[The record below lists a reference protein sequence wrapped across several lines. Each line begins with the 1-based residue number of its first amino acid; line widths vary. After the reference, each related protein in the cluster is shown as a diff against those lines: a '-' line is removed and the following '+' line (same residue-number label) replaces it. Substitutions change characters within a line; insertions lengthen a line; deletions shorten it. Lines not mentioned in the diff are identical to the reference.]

1 MLVQGISCH
10 YRLASDAGQYFFDIL
25 KSSVKIKEVVHPA
38 RFERATL
45 GFGGRYSIQLS
56 YECIVIRQ
64 FALSSITVHES
75 KDLNWIFQSYFISFA
90 FALTISSNKGIINL
104 VLVTNATALNTFSSF
119 WPS

>member
-1 MLVQGISCH
+1 
-10 YRLASDAGQYFFDIL
+10 
-25 KSSVKIKEVVHPA
+25 
-38 RFERATL
+38 
-45 GFGGRYSIQLS
+45 
-56 YECIVIRQ
+56 
-64 FALSSITVHES
+64 LSSITVHES